1 MASGRTGPSKQ
12 SARCVGSRSVE
23 NSLKKCINDLQD
35 LYAKCEGSLNVQ
47 SVVKAFVLGL
57 LRQRTHQALAD
68 EKQLHLVGTRILL
81 SVLSKHEIGPAG

>member
-1 MASGRTGPSKQ
+1 M
-12 SARCVGSRSVE
+12 
-23 NSLKKCINDLQD
+23 NDLQD

-68 EKQLHLVGTRILL
+68 EKQLHLVGIGGLWITLSLSILSMRL
-81 SVLSKHEIGPAG
+81 GLY

>member
-1 MASGRTGPSKQ
+1 MWDQGVVKPDPVQQLVVVTT
-12 SARCVGSRSVE
+12 
-23 NSLKKCINDLQD
+23 SLTQD

-68 EKQLHLVGTRILL
+68 EKQLHLVVNTRFLL
-81 SVLSKHEIGPAG
+81 AQSLE

>member
-1 MASGRTGPSKQ
+1 MEKT
-12 SARCVGSRSVE
+12 SRP
-23 NSLKKCINDLQD
+23 KDQIDLQD
-35 LYAKCEGSLNVQ
+35 LYVKCEGSLNVQ

-81 SVLSKHEIGPAG
+81 SVLSKHEIEPAG